1 MADLKLN
8 GITPDG
14 VGKIKVGNT
23 NVQKIYNGDEL
34 VWPSSLGP
42 GEVQVCSLIWKKS
55 NSTTLAKVGGGSID
69 FATNADDWANAHT
82 NQIPTACYFEFDSS
96 KASYGLIYN
105 YWAKSVIQPPT
116 GFRLPSGDD
125 ISELIVCYGTNDNPL
140 GADPG
145 VWDTSLLTNTIG
157 LGTSGFNAH
166 GYGYADVGYT
176 SSEPVSWINKGKVEL
191 YWGDNNY
198 LNLTGIHVEFYT
210 NGHLRQVTYSNSN
223 KDMSTFIRF
232 VKDE

>member
-1 MADLKLN
+1 MGDFKINGYTPTNIQLN
-8 GITPDG
+8 GTDL
-14 VGKIKVGNT
+14 
-23 NVQKIYNGDEL
+23 QKIYNGSEL

-42 GEVQVCSLIWKKS
+42 DEVQVCSLIWKKA
-55 NSTTLAKVGGGSID
+55 NSTTLAKVGGGNID
-69 FATNADDWANAHT
+69 FATNANDWASAHT

-105 YWAKSVIQPPT
+105 HWAKSVIQPPT
-116 GFRLPSGDD
+116 GFRLPSQDD
-125 ISELIVCYGTNDNPL
+125 ISELTACYGTNDNPL

-166 GYGYADVGYT
+166 GYGYAYVGYT
-176 SSEPVSWINKGKVEL
+176 LSEPVSWVENKRVEI

-198 LNLTGIHVEFYT
+198 PSLTGLHVQFYT

-223 KDMSTFIRF
+223 KEISTFIRF

>member
-1 MADLKLN
+1 MGDFKIN
-8 GITPDG
+8 GITP
-14 VGKIKVGNT
+14 T
-23 NVQKIYNGDEL
+23 NIQFGGADVQKIYNGDEL

-42 GEVQVCSLIWKKS
+42 GEAQVCSLIWKKA

-69 FATNADDWANAHT
+69 FATNANDWVNAHT

-105 YWAKSVIQPPT
+105 YWAKSVIQPPA
-116 GFRLPSGDD
+116 GFRLPTSNDL
-125 ISELIVCYGTNDNPL
+125 SELTECYGANDNPL

-166 GYGYADVGYT
+166 GYGYAHIGYT
-176 SSEPVSWINKGKVEL
+176 PSEPVSWVNKERVEV
-191 YWGDNNY
+191 YWRDINY
-198 LNLTGIHVEFYT
+198 LSLTGVTVQFFT
-210 NGHLRQVTYSNSN
+210 NGHLRQVTYQNTN
-223 KDMSTFIRF
+223 KEISTFIRF

>member
-1 MADLKLN
+1 MGDFKINGYTPTNIQLN
-8 GITPDG
+8 GTD
-14 VGKIKVGNT
+14 
-23 NVQKIYNGDEL
+23 VQKIYNGSEL
-34 VWPSSLGP
+34 VWPPSLGP
-42 GEVQVCSLIWKKS
+42 GEVQVCSLIWKKT
-55 NSTTLAKVGGGSID
+55 NSTTLAKVGGGNID
-69 FATNADDWANAHT
+69 FATNANDWASAHT

-105 YWAKSVIQPPT
+105 HWAKSVIQPPT
-116 GFRLPSGDD
+116 GFRLPSQDD
-125 ISELIVCYGTNDNPL
+125 ISELTACYGTNDNPL

-145 VWDTSLLTNTIG
+145 LWDTSLLTNTIG

-166 GYGYADVGYT
+166 GYGYAYVGYT
-176 SSEPVSWINKGKVEL
+176 LSEPVSWVENKRVEI

-198 LNLTGIHVEFYT
+198 PSLTGLHVQFYT

-223 KDMSTFIRF
+223 KEISTFIRF

>member
-1 MADLKLN
+1 MGDFKINGYTPTNIQLN
-8 GITPDG
+8 GAD
-14 VGKIKVGNT
+14 
-23 NVQKIYNGDEL
+23 VQKIYNGDEL

-42 GEVQVCSLIWKKS
+42 GEVQVCSLIWKKT
-55 NSTTLAKVGGGSID
+55 NSTTLARIGGGNID
-69 FATNADDWANAHT
+69 FATNANDWASAHT
-82 NQIPTACYFEFDSS
+82 NQTPTACYFEFDSS

-116 GFRLPSGDD
+116 GFRLPSQADL
-125 ISELIVCYGTNDNPL
+125 SELTACYGTNDNPL

-166 GYGYADVGYT
+166 GYGYADVAY
-176 SSEPVSWINKGKVEL
+176 SINEPVTWVSKEKVEI
-191 YWGDNNY
+191 YWGDSNN
-198 LNLTGIHVEFYT
+198 LSLTGIHVEFYT
-210 NGHLRQVTYSNSN
+210 NGHLRQVTYGNTN
-223 KDMSTFIRF
+223 KHISTFIRF

>member
-1 MADLKLN
+1 MGDFKINGVTPTNIQLN
-8 GITPDG
+8 GMD
-14 VGKIKVGNT
+14 VE
-23 NVQKIYNGDEL
+23 KIYNGDEL

-42 GEVQVCSLIWKKS
+42 GEVQVCGLIWKKT
-55 NSTTLAKVGGGSID
+55 NSTTLARVGGGNID
-69 FATNADDWANAHT
+69 FATNANDWASAHT
-82 NQIPTACYFEFDSS
+82 NQTPTACYFEFDSS

-116 GFRLPSGDD
+116 GFRLPSGNDLF
-125 ISELIVCYGTNDNPL
+125 ELTSCYGINDNPL

-166 GYGYADVGYT
+166 GYGYAYVGYT
-176 SSEPVSWINKGKVEL
+176 PSEPVSWVSKEKAEL

-198 LNLTGIHVEFYT
+198 LALTGIHVEFYT
-210 NGHLRQVTYSNSN
+210 NGHLRQVTYGNSN
-223 KDMSTFIRF
+223 KEISTFIRF

>member
-1 MADLKLN
+1 MGDLKIN
-8 GITPDG
+8 GYTP
-14 VGKIKVGNT
+14 T
-23 NVQKIYNGDEL
+23 NIQLGGADVQKIYNGSEL

-42 GEVQVCSLIWKKS
+42 DEVQVCSLIWKKA
-55 NSTTLAKVGGGSID
+55 NSTTLAKVGGGNID
-69 FATNADDWANAHT
+69 FATNANDWASAHT

-105 YWAKSVIQPPT
+105 HWAKSVIQPPT
-116 GFRLPSGDD
+116 GFRLPSQDD
-125 ISELIVCYGTNDNPL
+125 ISELTACYGTNDNPL

-145 VWDTSLLTNTIG
+145 LWDTSLLTNTIG

-166 GYGYADVGYT
+166 GYGYAYVGYT
-176 SSEPVSWINKGKVEL
+176 LSEPVSWVENKRVEI

-198 LNLTGIHVEFYT
+198 PSLTGLHVQFYT

-223 KDMSTFIRF
+223 KEISTFIRF

>member
-1 MADLKLN
+1 MADLKIQ
-8 GITPDG
+8 GITPA
-14 VGKIKVGNT
+14 VGKIKVGDI
-23 NVQKIYNGDEL
+23 NVQKIYNGEEL

-42 GEVQVCSLIWKKS
+42 GEVRVCSSIWKKT

-69 FATNADDWANAHT
+69 FANNADDWADAHE
-82 NQIPTACYFEFDSS
+82 NQIPAACYFEFDNS

-116 GFRLPSGDD
+116 GFRLPLG
-125 ISELIVCYGTNDNPL
+125 SELGELMACYGTNDNPL

-166 GYGYADVGYT
+166 GYGYANVGYT
-176 SSEPVSWINKGKVEL
+176 LNEPMAWVNKNKVEI
-191 YWGDNNY
+191 YWTGNNY
-198 LNLTGIHVEFYT
+198 PQLTGLHVEFYT
-210 NGHLRQVTYSNSN
+210 NGHLRQVTYSNDN
-223 KDMSTFIRF
+223 KKISTFIRF